1 MRALKRCIVCGD
13 PARNERSYY
22 CQKCFEEF
30 LKAAVE
36 NEE

>member
-1 MRALKRCIVCGD
+1 MFKFCIVCGD
-13 PARNERSYY
+13 PVRNKRSCY

-36 NEE
+36 NE